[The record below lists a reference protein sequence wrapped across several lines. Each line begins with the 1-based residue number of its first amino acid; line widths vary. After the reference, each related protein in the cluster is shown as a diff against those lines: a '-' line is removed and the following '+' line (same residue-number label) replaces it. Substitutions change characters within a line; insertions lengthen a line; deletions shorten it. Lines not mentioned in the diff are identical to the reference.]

1 MARISGIDLPTNKKI
16 LFALPYIF
24 GIGRSLSEKILTET
38 KVDPDKRVKDLGE
51 AEISKLQKVIDEIIV
66 EGDLR
71 RNIQQNIRRLEE
83 IGTYRGLRHRKN
95 LPVRGQRTRSNA
107 RTKRGKRLTVG
118 AIKKEVAAKMEVAAK
133 KDEASAGKK

>member
-1 MARISGIDLPTNKKI
+1 MARISGIDLPANKKI

-24 GIGRSLSEKILTET
+24 GVGRTLSAKVLAET
-38 KVDPDKRVKDLGE
+38 KIDPDKRVKDLLE
-51 AEISKLQKVIDEIIV
+51 AEVSKIQKAVDEIIV

-95 LPVRGQRTRSNA
+95 LPARGQRTRSNA

-133 KDEASAGKK
+133 KDAVAAGGK